1 MKICIFPPLF
11 KTQIQSMDL
20 SKLPKLEIN
29 NAKDFITSLPTK
41 VKPEWLNGV
50 DTNFHFDIDGDNG
63 GEFSVIVKDN
73 AMTVHQGFVGESKCK
88 ITAKEKNF
96 LALLKGE
103 LNPMMAVFT
112 GKVKISNTGEIMK
125 YAKLFGIM

>member
-1 MKICIFPPLF
+1 
-11 KTQIQSMDL
+11 MDFD
-20 SKLPKLEIN
+20 KLPKFASS
-29 NAKDFITSLPTK
+29 NAKDFITSLPSK

-50 DTNFHFDIDGDNG
+50 ETNFHFDIQGEGNG
-63 GEFSVIVKDN
+63 GGQFSLIVKDGQ
-73 AMTVHQGFVGESKCK
+73 MQVFEHFEGEPKCK